1 MMQILLKTI
10 IAMVVILYP
19 IAIYFG
25 LQHFESKLIALLL
38 AALVVIRSFVAR
50 GKLFQAIK
58 GLWIVVFF
66 AGLAIASLSYF
77 LNSTI
82 GLQLYPAIITTSFLV
97 VFSYSLYSPPSIIE
111 RIARIQ
117 DPDLPA
123 AAIPYTKKV
132 TKIWCLFFIFNILAS
147 LYTVFFTT
155 IEIWTLYNGL
165 ISYVLMGTL
174 FLAELI
180 YRKLVHQAG

>member
-25 LQHFESKLIALLL
+25 LQHFEPKLIALLL
-38 AALVVIRSFVAR
+38 AALVVTRSFVAR

-58 GLWIVVFF
+58 GLWIVVLF
-66 AGLAIASLSYF
+66 AGLAIAGLSYF
-77 LNSTI
+77 LNSTL
-82 GLQLYPAIITTSFLV
+82 GLQLYPAIITTSFLA
-97 VFSYSLYSPPSIIE
+97 VFGYSLYSPPSIIE

-123 AAIPYTKKV
+123 AAIPYTTKV

-174 FLAELI
+174 FLAEFI